1 MRFSVEIGII
11 PLLLVRSLFRSRS
24 GEREAKR
31 GPLNEVAED
40 VITFFIKFSLL
51 AILFIG
57 NLAFIF
63 NIPTQFLQFAQS
75 CVRCLPGSV

>member
-24 GEREAKR
+24 GEGVARR

-40 VITFFIKFSLL
+40 LITFFIKFSLL
-51 AILFIG
+51 TISFIE
-57 NLAFIF
+57 NLALYLTYRRSFYSLL
-63 NIPTQFLQFAQS
+63 NL
-75 CVRCLPGSV
+75 V